1 MDDKS
6 IAYLLEQNKAL
17 KDRIKFLEKRVCTN
31 TECKKREKI
40 ILKGA
45 KNATD

>member
-1 MDDKS
+1 MDDRS

-31 TECKKREKI
+31 ATCKKREKI

-45 KNATD
+45 KNEAD